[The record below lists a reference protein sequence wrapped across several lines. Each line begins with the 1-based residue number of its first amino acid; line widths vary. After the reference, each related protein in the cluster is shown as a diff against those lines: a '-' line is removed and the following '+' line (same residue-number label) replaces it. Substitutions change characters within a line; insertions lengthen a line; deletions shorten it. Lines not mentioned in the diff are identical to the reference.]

1 MLKQIDVRGARFGAL
16 LTTFVLALT
25 LATESWILA
34 LWQTAVFAIGA
45 AFGPARTPYSS
56 IFRAVVKPRLK
67 SSPTFEDERPP
78 RFAQAVGFLFGAVAL
93 VGIASGIS
101 LLFTL
106 SIAFALVAAFLN
118 AAFNFCLGC
127 KVYLLLVRAFNVNQ
141 RSAEKSPAN
150 VQ

>member
-25 LATESWILA
+25 LATQSWILA

-45 AFGPARTPYSS
+45 GFGPARTPYSS

-78 RFAQAVGFLFGAVAL
+78 RFAQLVGFLFGAVAL
-93 VGIASGIS
+93 VGAASGIS

-106 SIAFALVAAFLN
+106 AIAFALVAAFLN

-127 KVYLLLVRAFNVNQ
+127 KVYLLLVRAFKKE
-141 RSAEKSPAN
+141 SASQISQPVEVK
-150 VQ
+150 

>member
-25 LATESWILA
+25 LATHSWILA

-45 AFGPARTPYSS
+45 VFGPARTPYSS

-78 RFAQAVGFLFGAVAL
+78 RFAQLVGFLFGAVAL
-93 VGIASGIS
+93 VGAASGIS

-106 SIAFALVAAFLN
+106 AIAFALVAAFLN

-127 KVYLLLVRAFNVNQ
+127 KVYLLLVRAFKKE
-141 RSAEKSPAN
+141 SASQISQPVEVK
-150 VQ
+150 

>member
-1 MLKQIDVRGARFGAL
+1 MLKQIDVRGARFSAL

-34 LWQTAVFAIGA
+34 TWQTAVFAIGA
-45 AFGPARTPYSS
+45 IFGPARTPYASL
-56 IFRAVVKPRLK
+56 FRTVVKPRLK

-78 RFAQAVGFLFGAVAL
+78 RFAQLVGFLFGAAAL
-93 VGIASGIS
+93 VGAASGVS

-106 SIAFALVAAFLN
+106 AIAFALAAAFLN

-127 KVYLLLVRAFNVNQ
+127 KVYLLLIRAFKSENKSGITEPAEVN
-141 RSAEKSPAN
+141 
-150 VQ
+150 

>member
-93 VGIASGIS
+93 VGVASGIS

-141 RSAEKSPAN
+141 RSAEKSPAS

>member
-25 LATESWILA
+25 LATQSWILA

-45 AFGPARTPYSS
+45 GFGPARTPYSS

-93 VGIASGIS
+93 VGVASGIS

-106 SIAFALVAAFLN
+106 AIAFALVAAFLN
-118 AAFNFCLGC
+118 AAFSFCLGC
-127 KVYLLLVRAFNVNQ
+127 KVYLLLVRAFKKE
-141 RSAEKSPAN
+141 SASQISQPVEVK
-150 VQ
+150 

>member
-93 VGIASGIS
+93 VGVASGIS

-141 RSAEKSPAN
+141 CSAGKSPAN

>member
-45 AFGPARTPYSS
+45 GLGPARTPYAS

-78 RFAQAVGFLFGAVAL
+78 RFAQLVGFLFGAVAL
-93 VGIASGIS
+93 VGAASGIS
-101 LLFTL
+101 LLFTIA
-106 SIAFALVAAFLN
+106 IAFALVAAFLN
-118 AAFNFCLGC
+118 TAFNFCLGC
-127 KVYLLLVRAFNVNQ
+127 KFYLVLARTFKSSQGNPLAKPAEVR
-141 RSAEKSPAN
+141 
-150 VQ
+150 

>member
-1 MLKQIDVRGARFGAL
+1 MLKQIDVRGARFAAL

-45 AFGPARTPYSS
+45 TFGPARTPYAS

-93 VGIASGIS
+93 VGVASGIS

-106 SIAFALVAAFLN
+106 AIAFALAAAFLN

-127 KVYLLLVRAFNVNQ
+127 KVYLLLVRAFTKESKVQ
-141 RSAEKSPAN
+141 ISQPAEVK
-150 VQ
+150 

>member
-1 MLKQIDVRGARFGAL
+1 MLKQIDVRGARFSAL

-25 LATESWILA
+25 LATQSWILA

-45 AFGPARTPYSS
+45 SFGPARTPYAS

-93 VGIASGIS
+93 VGVASGIS

-118 AAFNFCLGC
+118 ATFNFCLGC
-127 KVYLLLVRAFNVNQ
+127 KVHLLLVRAFKKVSTLNNSQPV
-141 RSAEKSPAN
+141 EVK
-150 VQ
+150 

>member
-141 RSAEKSPAN
+141 RSVGKSPAS

>member
-141 RSAEKSPAN
+141 RSAEKSPAS

>member
-45 AFGPARTPYSS
+45 VFGPARTPYSS

-93 VGIASGIS
+93 VGVASGIS

-127 KVYLLLVRAFNVNQ
+127 KVYLLLVRAFNLNQ
-141 RSAEKSPAN
+141 RSAEKSPAS

>member
-93 VGIASGIS
+93 VGVASGIS

-106 SIAFALVAAFLN
+106 SVAFALVAAFLN
-118 AAFNFCLGC
+118 ASFNFCLGC

>member
-25 LATESWILA
+25 LATQSWILA

-45 AFGPARTPYSS
+45 GFGPARTPYAS

-78 RFAQAVGFLFGAVAL
+78 RFAQLVGFLFGAVAL
-93 VGIASGIS
+93 VGAASGIS

-106 SIAFALVAAFLN
+106 AIAFALVAAFLN

-127 KVYLLLVRAFNVNQ
+127 KVYLLLVRAFKKE
-141 RSAEKSPAN
+141 SASQISQPVEVK
-150 VQ
+150 

>member
-93 VGIASGIS
+93 VGVASGIS

-141 RSAEKSPAN
+141 RSVGKSPAS